1 MDGFPVEGFPVEG
14 FPVEG
19 FPWKASPS
27 RARVPGRVLPLDGFS
42 PQMGLAFTR
51 V

>member
-1 MDGFPVEGFPVEG
+1 MDGFPVEGGSPVEGFPVEG

-19 FPWKASPS
+19 FPVQSA
-27 RARVPGRVLPLDGFS
+27 RARRARGFS
-42 PQMGLAFTR
+42 PQMGLALTR

>member
-19 FPWKASPS
+19 FPVEGFPVQGA
-27 RARVPGRVLPLDGFS
+27 RARQGFC
-42 PQMGLAFTR
+42 PWTGLALR
-51 V
+51 WV